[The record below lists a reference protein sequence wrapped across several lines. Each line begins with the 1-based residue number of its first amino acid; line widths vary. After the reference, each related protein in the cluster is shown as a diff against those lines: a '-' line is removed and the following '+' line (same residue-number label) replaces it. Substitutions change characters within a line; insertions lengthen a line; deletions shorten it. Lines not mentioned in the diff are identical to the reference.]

1 MLSDKNATKE
11 AIPYMQNREI
21 SWLQFN
27 ERCMWQA
34 KDVKN
39 PLIERLRFL
48 SIFTSNLDEFFMVRV
63 GSLIDMLPLGNKYWD
78 DKTGQTAEEQLNEIY
93 KDVRRLYRERDDIY
107 HDLEKELR
115 EKGVCRLKYNEMSY
129 AEREYVENYFSNS
142 VLPMLSPMLVD
153 AQHPFPH
160 LSNKGVEICAHLRR
174 EDKEKDYFAILPIP
188 ASLPEI
194 LYLPGAG
201 VHYIGI
207 EDVMLELADVVFD
220 TYTVVDKV
228 QICVTRNADI
238 NLEDEDSERDN
249 DFRKVMQKLLKDRRR
264 LAPLRLEITSE
275 PSKELYKFLKK
286 KLILDDKQVFLTT
299 GPLHMGY
306 AYGIESHLSPEQ
318 KREMLYEEFEPQIP
332 ACVDMKRSMFEQIR
346 EKDLLL
352 SYPYE
357 SMEPFLKLMDEAAD
371 DPDVVSIQIT
381 IYRLAGKSKL
391 VKSLCRAAE
400 NGKKVTI
407 LIELR
412 ARFDEQ
418 NNIDWSK
425 EFEDAGC
432 VIMYGMP
439 NYKVHSKLC
448 LITRKEGGQLRRYT
462 QVGTGN
468 YNEKTSK
475 LYTDLSLMTNNSEIG
490 EDASAFFRN
499 MGIENLQASYDRL
512 LVAPMELQ
520 KKVIERIEREISKG
534 KDGYLFFKMNSL
546 TDKKI
551 INKLREASQAGVRV
565 EMLVRGICCLVPGL
579 EGETEN
585 IEVRSIVGRYLEHS
599 RIYVFGKGEERKMYI
614 ASADFM
620 TRNTQHRVEVGC
632 PILDKDIQAKIERI
646 IHLLWSDDQK
656 AMKLQ
661 PTCNYIPVQGG
672 GDLNG
677 QEAQMTLA
685 KEEAVKK
692 IVDSEQSEET
702 GEGKGFFQRLADWF
716 R

>member
-306 AYGIESHLSPEQ
+306 AYGIESHLC
-318 KREMLYEEFEPQIP
+318 I
-332 ACVDMKRSMFEQIR
+332 
-346 EKDLLL
+346 
-352 SYPYE
+352 
-357 SMEPFLKLMDEAAD
+357 
-371 DPDVVSIQIT
+371 
-381 IYRLAGKSKL
+381 
-391 VKSLCRAAE
+391 
-400 NGKKVTI
+400 I
-407 LIELR
+407 LIKVDT
-412 ARFDEQ
+412 F
-418 NNIDWSK
+418 
-425 EFEDAGC
+425 
-432 VIMYGMP
+432 
-439 NYKVHSKLC
+439 YK
-448 LITRKEGGQLRRYT
+448 
-462 QVGTGN
+462 
-468 YNEKTSK
+468 
-475 LYTDLSLMTNNSEIG
+475 
-490 EDASAFFRN
+490 
-499 MGIENLQASYDRL
+499 
-512 LVAPMELQ
+512 
-520 KKVIERIEREISKG
+520 
-534 KDGYLFFKMNSL
+534 
-546 TDKKI
+546 
-551 INKLREASQAGVRV
+551 
-565 EMLVRGICCLVPGL
+565 
-579 EGETEN
+579 
-585 IEVRSIVGRYLEHS
+585 
-599 RIYVFGKGEERKMYI
+599 
-614 ASADFM
+614 
-620 TRNTQHRVEVGC
+620 
-632 PILDKDIQAKIERI
+632 
-646 IHLLWSDDQK
+646 
-656 AMKLQ
+656 
-661 PTCNYIPVQGG
+661 
-672 GDLNG
+672 
-677 QEAQMTLA
+677 
-685 KEEAVKK
+685 
-692 IVDSEQSEET
+692 
-702 GEGKGFFQRLADWF
+702 
-716 R
+716 

>member
-1 MLSDKNATKE
+1 MLSDKNGTKE

-21 SWLQFN
+21 SWLQFD

-34 KDVKN
+34 KDSAN

-63 GSLIDMLPLGNKYWD
+63 GSLIDMLPLGDKYWD
-78 DKTGQTAEEQLNEIY
+78 DKTGQTAKEQLSEIY
-93 KDVRRLYRERDDIY
+93 KEVRRLYRERDEIY
-107 HDLEKELR
+107 HNLEKELR
-115 EKGVCRLKYNEMSY
+115 QKGVCRLAYEEMSY

-142 VLPMLSPMLVD
+142 VLPVLSPMLID

-160 LSNKGVEICAHLRR
+160 LSNKGVEICVHLRR
-174 EDKEKDYFAILPIP
+174 EDKAKDYFAILPIP
-188 ASLPEI
+188 ASLPDV

-201 VHYIGI
+201 VRYIGM
-207 EDVMLELADVVFD
+207 EDVLLELADVVFD
-220 TYTVVDKV
+220 TYTVVEKI

-238 NLEDEDSERDN
+238 NADDEDSERDK

-264 LAPLRLEITSE
+264 LAPLRLEITRE
-275 PSKELYKFLKK
+275 PGKDLYKFLKK
-286 KLILDDKQVFLTT
+286 KLLLADEQIFFTT
-299 GPLHMGY
+299 GPLHMEY
-306 AYGIESHLSPEQ
+306 AYGIENRLSPEQ
-318 KREMLYEEFEPQIP
+318 KREMLYDDFTPQVP
-332 ACVDMKRSMFEQIR
+332 ATIDLKKSMFDQIR

-357 SMEPFLKLMDEAAD
+357 SMKPFLKLLDEAAD
-371 DPDVVSIQIT
+371 DPDVISIQIT

-448 LITRKEGGQLRRYT
+448 LITRKEGSQICRYT

-475 LYTDLSLMTNNSEIG
+475 LYTDLSLMTANREIG

-499 MGIENLQASYDRL
+499 MGIENLQASYDLL

-551 INKLREASQAGVRV
+551 INKLREASRAGVRV

-579 EGETEN
+579 DGETEN
-585 IEVRSIVGRYLEHS
+585 IEVRNVVGRYLEHS
-599 RIYVFGKGEERKMYI
+599 RIYVFGKGDECKMYI

-620 TRNTQHRVEVGC
+620 TRNTQRRVEVGC
-632 PILDKDIQAKIERI
+632 PILDRDVKKKIGNIIQ
-646 IHLLWSDDQK
+646 LLWTDDQK
-656 AMKLQ
+656 AMKLL
-661 PTCNYIPVQGG
+661 PTGNYIPIRKELH
-672 GDLNG
+672 LNS
-677 QEAQMTLA
+677 QEAQMDLA
-685 KEEAVKK
+685 KRDAEKEALEEVAGTKPLKK
-692 IVDSEQSEET
+692 S
-702 GEGKGFFQRLADWF
+702 FMQRLKEWVQ
-716 R
+716 